1 MSPKAV
7 GILSVAGMCIFVGIY
22 YLVGHM
28 LILYLLFAAAVLLG
42 PILFLVG
49 LRKLYV
55 RLSKRLRCKEETQ
68 GYVVDYIL
76 SPWKYGGTAEKP
88 KMRA

>member
-42 PILFLVG
+42 PILLLVG
-49 LRKLYV
+49 LRKLYA

-68 GYVVDYIL
+68 GCPVRPRL
-76 SPWKYGGTAEKP
+76 LEK
-88 KMRA
+88 AASL

>member
-28 LILYLLFAAAVLLG
+28 LEQF
-42 PILFLVG
+42 
-49 LRKLYV
+49 
-55 RLSKRLRCKEETQ
+55 SK
-68 GYVVDYIL
+68 
-76 SPWKYGGTAEKP
+76 
-88 KMRA
+88 